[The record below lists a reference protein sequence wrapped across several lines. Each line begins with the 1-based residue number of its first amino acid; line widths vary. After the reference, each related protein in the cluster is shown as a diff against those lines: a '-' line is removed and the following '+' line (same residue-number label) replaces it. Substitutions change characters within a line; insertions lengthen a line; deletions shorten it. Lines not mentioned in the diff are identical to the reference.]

1 MQFLDIPDNYYEDL
15 SARYDLPAETI
26 ERMRSLD
33 ILYDRHKGGE
43 FFHIYTCMFDQRFFF
58 EILQR
63 RNYDLFGAANTPV
76 RLAAQ
81 AAEQDAA
88 MAERMML
95 END

>member
-1 MQFLDIPDNYYEDL
+1 MEFLDIPDNYYEDL
-15 SARYDLPAETI
+15 SARYDLEPELI

-43 FFHIYTCMFDQRFFF
+43 FFHIYTRMFDQRFFF
-58 EILQR
+58 EVVQR

-81 AAEQDAA
+81 AAEQDEA
-88 MAERMML
+88 MRERAML
-95 END
+95 D